1 MKILPK
7 YIIREHIPPF
17 IFALA
22 VLMFIF
28 LMQFLLKYI
37 TKIFGKGLPFLT
49 IIELVFYNLAWMFAL
64 AVPMAVLVATLMSF
78 GRLSGDN
85 EITILKSS
93 GISIYKIIRP
103 ALIFGGMITIL
114 MTVFNDKVLPDFNH
128 RARVMFQN
136 IGQKK
141 ATLRLE
147 PGIFFDLG
155 KYSFHVE
162 KIEKTLGEEL
172 SERTNLLGPEMDPDS
187 PPDKLRTVTI
197 FDRSN
202 PNKTITVTAEEGYMA
217 YSKVT
222 KTMVF
227 TLFDGEYHEFDNTN
241 IEDYRFSHFSRNRVN
256 IPAPQFEFENK
267 EDDYRGDRE
276 MDVSMMMDKV
286 EGNDDSMR
294 KEAVKIVDQIDK
306 MWRPLAKKIPK
317 EISYFEVDSSKKDLF
332 NDIPENILNKAIN
345 KANLKVNRLQQRL
358 KTSGSR
364 INSHE
369 VAKNRYL
376 VEVHKKFSIPFAS
389 IVFILVGA
397 PLGIASR
404 KGSMGLGITLS
415 IFFFLLY
422 WICLILGEDL
432 ADRRYVHPML
442 AMWFPNILIGLS
454 GLYLTWR
461 TVKETS
467 VIKWDKLGK
476 LFTKFGKKKKK
487 IRTMIRKLLQQ
498 NNVVK

>member
-7 YIIREHIPPF
+7 YIVREHLPPF
-17 IFALA
+17 IFAMA

-103 ALIFGGMITIL
+103 ALFFGGAITIL
-114 MTVFNDKVLPDFNH
+114 MIIFNDKVLPDFNH

-141 ATLRLE
+141 ATLKLE

-172 SERTNLLGPEMDPDS
+172 STNLLGPEIDS
-187 PPDKLRTVTI
+187 ENTPDKLRTVTI
-197 FDRSN
+197 FNRSN
-202 PNKTITVTAEEGYMA
+202 PNKTVTVTAEEGYLV
-217 YSKVT
+217 YSKAI
-222 KTMVF
+222 KSMVF
-227 TLFDGEYHEFDNTN
+227 TLFEGEYHEFDNLN
-241 IEDYRFSHFSRNRVN
+241 INDYQFSHFSRQRVI
-256 IPAPQFEFENK
+256 IPAPQFEFENRD
-267 EDDYRGDRE
+267 DDYRGDRE
-276 MDVSMMMDKV
+276 MNVKMMMDKV
-286 EGNDDSMR
+286 EGNENSLRSEEAKIRERTVRAWNPIARKLKNKSSISDFNTEKENLFDDLP
-294 KEAVKIVDQIDK
+294 KDVVK
-306 MWRPLAKKIPK
+306 
-317 EISYFEVDSSKKDLF
+317 
-332 NDIPENILNKAIN
+332 KA
-345 KANLKVNRLQQRL
+345 ADRAYMKVGRTQQLL

-364 INSHE
+364 ISSHE

-404 KGSMGLGITLS
+404 KGSMGIGITLS

-432 ADRRYVHPML
+432 ADRRLLHPML
-442 AMWFPNILIGLS
+442 AMWFPNILIGIA
-454 GLYLTWR
+454 GMYLTWR
-461 TVKETS
+461 TVKETT
-467 VIKWDKLGK
+467 VIKWDKLAELFKRLQTK
-476 LFTKFGKKKKK
+476 LQK
-487 IRTMIRKLLQQ
+487 Q
-498 NNVVK
+498 VSSESDA

>member
-17 IFALA
+17 LFALG

-28 LMQFLLKYI
+28 LMQFLVKYI
-37 TKIFGKGLPFLT
+37 TKIFGKGLPFFT

-64 AVPMAVLVATLMSF
+64 AVPMSVLVATLMSF

-103 ALIFGGMITIL
+103 ALIFGGAITIL
-114 MTVFNDKVLPDFNH
+114 MILFNDQVLPDFNH

-141 ATLRLE
+141 ATLKLE
-147 PGIFFDLG
+147 PNIFFNLG

-162 KIEKTLGEEL
+162 KIEKTLGEKL
-172 SERTNLLGPEMDPDS
+172 TDRMNLLGPDIDLETKPDR
-187 PPDKLRTVTI
+187 LRNVTI
-197 FDRSN
+197 FNRNN
-202 PNKTITVTAEEGYMA
+202 PNKTITVTADEGYMI
-217 YSKVT
+217 YSKVS
-222 KTMVF
+222 KSLVF
-227 TLFDGEYHEFDNTN
+227 TLFDGEYHEFDNLN
-241 IEDYRFSHFSRNRVN
+241 IEDYRFSHFARNRVN
-256 IPAPQFEFENK
+256 IPAPEFELENK
-267 EDDYRGDRE
+267 EDNYRGDRE
-276 MDVSMMMDKV
+276 MNVAMMMDKV
-286 EGNDDSMR
+286 HSSDTSLVKEKQKMVEKIARFWLPIEDRIKKAEISDNPDLDEDDAILFR
-294 KEAVKIVDQIDK
+294 HVNRVI
-306 MWRPLAKKIPK
+306 AKKACDRA
-317 EISYFEVDSSKKDLF
+317 YR
-332 NDIPENILNKAIN
+332 KAS
-345 KANLKVNRLQQRL
+345 RLYQLVR
-358 KTSGSR
+358 TSGSR
-364 INSHE
+364 ATSFDVSI
-369 VAKNRYL
+369 NRYL

-404 KGSMGLGITLS
+404 KGSMGVGVTLS

-432 ADRRYVHPML
+432 ADRRFLPPML
-442 AMWFPNILIGLS
+442 AMWFPNIMIGLA
-454 GLYLTWR
+454 GAYLTWR

-467 VIKWDKLGK
+467 VIKWDKIGK
-476 LFTKFGKKKKK
+476 FFSKFKKSNSDEDETK
-487 IRTMIRKLLQQ
+487 
-498 NNVVK
+498 

>member
-1 MKILPK
+1 MKILPR

-17 IFALA
+17 VFALA

-93 GISIYKIIRP
+93 GISIYSIIRP
-103 ALIFGGMITIL
+103 ALIFGGFITLLMI
-114 MTVFNDKVLPDFNH
+114 VFNDKVLPDFNH

-162 KIEKTLGEEL
+162 QIEKTLGEEL
-172 SERTNLLGPEMDPDS
+172 SERTNLLGPEMDQDS

-202 PNKTITVTAEEGYMA
+202 PNKTVTVTADEGYMA
-217 YSKVT
+217 YSKAT

-227 TLFDGEYHEFDNTN
+227 TLFDGEYHEFDNNN
-241 IEDYRFSHFSRNRVN
+241 IEEYRFSHFTRNRVN

-276 MDVSMMMDKV
+276 MDVSMMLDKV
-286 EGNDDSMR
+286 KGNDESMH
-294 KEAVKIVDQIDK
+294 KEAAKIIERVDKI
-306 MWRPLAKKIPK
+306 WRPLAKKLPA
-317 EISYFEVDSSKKDLF
+317 EISVSKTDTSKSDLF
-332 NDIPENILNKAIN
+332 ENVPENILKNALN
-345 KANLKVNRLQQRL
+345 KANLNVNRQQQWL

-364 INSHE
+364 IASHE

-389 IVFILVGA
+389 IVFILIGA
-397 PLGIASR
+397 PLGIAAR
-404 KGSMGLGITLS
+404 KGSMGIGITLS

-432 ADRRYVHPML
+432 ADRRYIHPML

-461 TVKETS
+461 TVKETT
-467 VIKWDKLGK
+467 VIKWDKIGK
-476 LFTKFGKKKKK
+476 LFTKFINKNKKTKDNDSE
-487 IRTMIRKLLQQ
+487 IITTE
-498 NNVVK
+498 

>member
-17 IFALA
+17 IFALG

-103 ALIFGGMITIL
+103 ALFFGAFITVLMIF
-114 MTVFNDKVLPDFNH
+114 FNDQVLPDFNH
-128 RARVMFQN
+128 KARVMFHN

-141 ATLRLE
+141 ATLKLE
-147 PGIFFDLG
+147 PGLFFDLG
-155 KYSFHVE
+155 KYSFHTE
-162 KIEKTLGEEL
+162 KIEKSLGEEI
-172 SERTNLLGPEMDPDS
+172 SERLNIAGSDTEMDTT
-187 PPDKLRTVTI
+187 PDKLRNVTI
-197 FDRSN
+197 FDRSH
-202 PNKTITVTAEEGYMA
+202 PNKTVTVTAEEGYMV
-217 YSKVT
+217 YSKAT
-222 KTMVF
+222 KSLVF
-227 TLFDGEYHEFDNTN
+227 TLFDGEYHELDNKN
-241 IEDYRFSHFSRNRVN
+241 VDDYRFSLFSKNRVS
-256 IPAPQFEFENK
+256 IPAPKFEFENR

-276 MDVSMMMDKV
+276 MNVEMMMEKV
-286 EGNDDSMR
+286 HSNQN
-294 KEAVKIVDQIDK
+294 ALDQEK
-306 MWRPLAKKIPK
+306 KKIESRIIKSWEP
-317 EISYFEVDSSKKDLF
+317 ISH
-332 NDIPENILNKAIN
+332 
-345 KANLKVNRLQQRL
+345 RL
-358 KTSGSR
+358 KDFEAPEKQEEEDFELYPNVEKTMKKKAVDRASRKVGRLYQLVRTSGSR
-364 INSHE
+364 ISSHE

-404 KGSMGLGITLS
+404 KGSMGIGVTLS

-432 ADRRYVHPML
+432 ADRRIISPMI
-442 AMWFPNILIGLS
+442 AMWFPNFIIGFS

-461 TVKETS
+461 IVKETT
-467 VIKWDKLGK
+467 VIKWDKFGK
-476 LFTKFGKKKKK
+476 LFQRFNSSQRQGTG
-487 IRTMIRKLLQQ
+487 TDSDL
-498 NNVVK
+498 

>member
-1 MKILPK
+1 MRILPR

-17 IFALA
+17 LFALG

-37 TKIFGKGLPFLT
+37 TKIFGKGLPFFT

-103 ALIFGGMITIL
+103 ALLFGGCITIL
-114 MTVFNDKVLPDFNH
+114 MILFNDRVLPDFNH
-128 RARVMFQN
+128 KARVMFHN

-141 ATLRLE
+141 ATLKLE
-147 PGIFFDLG
+147 PGIFVDLG

-162 KIEKTLGEEL
+162 KIEKTLEEEI
-172 SERTNLLGPEMDPDS
+172 SDRMNLLGPEIDLETTPDR
-187 PPDKLRTVTI
+187 LRNVTI
-197 FDRSN
+197 FDRSL
-202 PNKTITVTAEEGYMA
+202 PTKTVTVTADEGYMI

-222 KTMVF
+222 KNLIF
-227 TLFDGEYHEFDNTN
+227 ALFDGEYHELDNTN
-241 IEDYRFSHFSRNRVN
+241 LEEYRFSHFAKNRVY
-256 IPAPQFEFENK
+256 IPAPEFEFENT

-276 MDVSMMMDKV
+276 MNVEMMMEKV
-286 EGNDDSMR
+286 RSNENLLV
-294 KEAVKIVDQIDK
+294 KEEVKIKDRIEK
-306 MWRPLAKKIPK
+306 SWETLIPIIK
-317 EISYFEVDSSKKDLF
+317 ENKASRSGEFQKDSTRFFSNVEQEISKKATNRALRKISRLYQLLRTSS
-332 NDIPENILNKAIN
+332 
-345 KANLKVNRLQQRL
+345 
-358 KTSGSR
+358 SR
-364 INSHE
+364 VSSHE
-369 VAKNRYL
+369 ISINRYL

-404 KGSMGLGITLS
+404 KGSMGIGITLS

-432 ADRRYVHPML
+432 ADRRLMHPML
-442 AMWFPNILIGLS
+442 AMWFPNILIGAAGS
-454 GLYLTWR
+454 YLTWR
-461 TVKETS
+461 TVKEST
-467 VIKWDKLGK
+467 VIKWEKIGEF
-476 LFTKFGKKKKK
+476 FTVFKRKK
-487 IRTMIRKLLQQ
+487 RTRTTSDS
-498 NNVVK
+498 

>member
-7 YIIREHIPPF
+7 YIIREHLPPL

-103 ALIFGGMITIL
+103 ALIFGGFVTLLMII
-114 MTVFNDKVLPDFNH
+114 FNDKVLPDFNH

-141 ATLRLE
+141 ATLKLE

-172 SERTNLLGPEMDPDS
+172 SERTNLLGPEMDTENA
-187 PPDKLRTVTI
+187 PDKLRTVTI

-202 PNKTITVTAEEGYMA
+202 PDKTVTVTADEGYMT
-217 YSKVT
+217 YSKET
-222 KTMVF
+222 KNMVF
-227 TLFDGEYHEFDNTN
+227 TLFDGEYHEFDNKN
-241 IEDYRFSHFSRNRVN
+241 IDEYRFSHFEINRVN
-256 IPAPQFEFENK
+256 IPAPQFEFENRD
-267 EDDYRGDRE
+267 DDYRGDRE
-276 MDVSMMMDKV
+276 MNVAMMVEKV
-286 EGNDDSMR
+286 EGNDHSMHTEEEKMRERVEKSWKPIAR
-294 KEAVKIVDQIDK
+294 KLKNMRSDAVIKE
-306 MWRPLAKKIPK
+306 KK
-317 EISYFEVDSSKKDLF
+317 SDLF
-332 NDIPENILNKAIN
+332 ADVPEHVLKKGAERAYMKAG
-345 KANLKVNRLQQRL
+345 RLQQLL

-364 INSHE
+364 ISSYE
-369 VAKNRYL
+369 VAMNRYL

-404 KGSMGLGITLS
+404 KGSMGIGITLS

-432 ADRRYVHPML
+432 ADRRFIHPML

-454 GLYLTWR
+454 GFYLTWR
-461 TVKETS
+461 TVKETT
-467 VIKWDKLGK
+467 VINWDKIGTLV
-476 LFTKFGKKKKK
+476 KK
-487 IRTMIRKLLQQ
+487 IRVKEQQ
-498 NNVVK
+498 QVSGDE

>member
-17 IFALA
+17 VFALA

-103 ALIFGGMITIL
+103 ALIFGGVITIL
-114 MTVFNDKVLPDFNH
+114 MIVFNDKVLPDFNH

-155 KYSFHVE
+155 KYSFHVDQ
-162 KIEKTLGEEL
+162 IEKSLGEEL
-172 SERTNLLGPEMDPDS
+172 SERTNLLGPDMDIENNPDQL
-187 PPDKLRTVTI
+187 KTVTI

-202 PNKTITVTAEEGYMA
+202 PNKTVTVTADEGYMV
-217 YSKVT
+217 YSKAT
-222 KTMVF
+222 KNMVF

-241 IEDYRFSHFSRNRVN
+241 IDDYRFSHFSRNRVN

-267 EDDYRGDRE
+267 DDDYRGDRE
-276 MDVSMMMDKV
+276 MDVNMMIEKVNGNEESMQ
-286 EGNDDSMR
+286 
-294 KEAVKIVDQIDK
+294 KEAERIMERVEKAWSPIAEKLIEV
-306 MWRPLAKKIPK
+306 PLTHNVNEKKTD
-317 EISYFEVDSSKKDLF
+317 FF
-332 NDIPENILNKAIN
+332 ENIPHDKLKSAVNR
-345 KANLKVNRLQQRL
+345 ANLKVNRLQQL
-358 KTSGSR
+358 IKTSGTR
-364 INSHE
+364 IISHE

-404 KGSMGLGITLS
+404 KGSMGIGITLS

-432 ADRRYVHPML
+432 ADRRFLHPML
-442 AMWFPNILIGLS
+442 AMWFPNILIGFS
-454 GLYLTWR
+454 GMYLTWR
-461 TVKETS
+461 TVKETT
-467 VIKWDKLGK
+467 VIKWDKIGQF
-476 LFTKFGKKKKK
+476 FTKFIQKNKKA
-487 IRTMIRKLLQQ
+487 TDDDA
-498 NNVVK
+498 

>member
-7 YIIREHIPPF
+7 YIIREHLPPF
-17 IFALA
+17 FFALG

-37 TKIFGKGLPFLT
+37 TKIFGKGLPFFT

-93 GISIYKIIRP
+93 GISIYKIIQP
-103 ALIFGGMITIL
+103 ALIFGGFITLAMIF
-114 MTVFNDKVLPDFNH
+114 FNDQVLPDFNH

-136 IGQKK
+136 VGQKK
-141 ATLRLE
+141 ATLKLE
-147 PGIFFDLG
+147 PNLFFDIG

-172 SERTNLLGPEMDPDS
+172 SDRMSLLGPDLDLETKPDR
-187 PPDKLRTVTI
+187 LRNVTI
-197 FDRSN
+197 FNRSN
-202 PNKTITVTAEEGYMA
+202 PNTTITITADEGYMV
-217 YSKVT
+217 YSGAAKSL
-222 KTMVF
+222 VF
-227 TLFDGEYHEFDNTN
+227 TLFDGEYHELNNTN
-241 IEDYRFSHFSRNRVN
+241 IEEYRFSHFSRNRVN
-256 IPAPQFEFENK
+256 VPAPEFEFENR
-267 EDDYRGDRE
+267 EDNYRGDRE
-276 MDVSMMMDKV
+276 MNVEMMMEKVRTSDTSLVKERERIFEKMEISWSAV
-286 EGNDDSMR
+286 EGR
-294 KEAVKIVDQIDK
+294 LKAVKLQDNPDWPETDVILFDRVEQAILKRACDRAYRNVSRMYQLI
-306 MWRPLAKKIPK
+306 RT
-317 EISYFEVDSSKKDLF
+317 SS
-332 NDIPENILNKAIN
+332 
-345 KANLKVNRLQQRL
+345 
-358 KTSGSR
+358 SR
-364 INSHE
+364 ISSYE
-369 VAKNRYL
+369 VTINRYL

-404 KGSMGLGITLS
+404 KGSMGIGITLS

-432 ADRRYVHPML
+432 ADRKFLSPL
-442 AMWFPNILIGLS
+442 TAMWFPNILIGLA

-461 TVKETS
+461 TVKETT
-467 VIKWDKLGK
+467 VIRWDRIARLFRKTGK
-476 LFTKFGKKKKK
+476 FKT
-487 IRTMIRKLLQQ
+487 RKTDI
-498 NNVVK
+498 